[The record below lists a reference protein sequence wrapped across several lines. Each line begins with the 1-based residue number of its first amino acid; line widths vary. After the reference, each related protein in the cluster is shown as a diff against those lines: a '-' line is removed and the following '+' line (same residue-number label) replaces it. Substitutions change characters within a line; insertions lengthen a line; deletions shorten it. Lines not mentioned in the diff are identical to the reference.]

1 MQFIFFCIYSYKL
14 FYLLFINYDYIDLQD
29 QLFMNISKEKLLNMN
44 HHPSMMLNL
53 HLFVFNVETSSFI
66 LNVETPSSKIHP
78 RKIQRINS
86 RENGFASLEID

>member
-14 FYLLFINYDYIDLQD
+14 FYLLFINYDYIDLRD

-53 HLFVFNVETSSFI
+53 HLLSLMLKPHHLSLMSRLQVPKFI
-66 LNVETPSSKIHP
+66 LERSKE
-78 RKIQRINS
+78 S
-86 RENGFASLEID
+86 TLERMVLLH